1 MGTAAVHKIA
11 VIGAG
16 IAGASVAHALAQR
29 GHAVTVIETAQAAA
43 SGASGNHAGV
53 FRPLPSRDNSPL
65 SRLLRAGFLLGRQQ
79 FPAFPDVRCGWTGVL
94 HIARDDKHAT
104 TQRRTVAEQSLP
116 ADFCRYVDRDEAS
129 SLASWPVE
137 QGGWWFAQGGWIN
150 PPSLCRALLAD
161 IDCRFNQ
168 PVARLVRTES
178 HWQLLDSA
186 GNAIIQADDVVL
198 ANGIGAPAL
207 VPDFPLPIR
216 VGRGLV
222 SHVPEAATPPF
233 NIVVTRLGY
242 VTPAVDGM
250 RCAGATMAAD
260 DLDPAP
266 RLADHIENLHRLD
279 MVLPGFGAGLDPA
292 LLDGRVSFRPMSP
305 DRLPIVGPLSA
316 NEGLWIIDGFGA
328 RGLVFASICAELL
341 ACQISDAPLPLEA
354 DLISAIAPTRFQKR
368 RRV

>member
-341 ACQISDAPLPLEA
+341 ACQISAEALPLA
-354 DLISAIAPTRFQKR
+354 DDLVAAIAPARFQKP